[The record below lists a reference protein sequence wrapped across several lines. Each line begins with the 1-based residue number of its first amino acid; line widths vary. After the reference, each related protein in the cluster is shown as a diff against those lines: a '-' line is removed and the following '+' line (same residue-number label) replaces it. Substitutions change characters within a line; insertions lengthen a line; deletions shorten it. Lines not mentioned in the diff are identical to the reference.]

1 MCVRLKIVQQMLYFL
16 VFKGFFPGF
25 FVVVLKDLRLGLSVI
40 VLQVALVKKESKSKS
55 RTQKFKIQIFN
66 PGRGHARVGSQ
77 RCQQTSKGARQ
88 KKRKHNK
95 CKQEIRTRVTTSPG
109 K

>member
-25 FVVVLKDLRLGLSVI
+25 FVVVLKDLHLGLSAI

-55 RTQKFKIQIFN
+55 RTQKADVN
-66 PGRGHARVGSQ
+66 V
-77 RCQQTSKGARQ
+77 
-88 KKRKHNK
+88 
-95 CKQEIRTRVTTSPG
+95 
-109 K
+109 

>member
-25 FVVVLKDLRLGLSVI
+25 FVVVLKDLCLGLSAI

-88 KKRKHNK
+88 KKRKK
-95 CKQEIRTRVTTSPG
+95 EKKTQQMQTRN
-109 K
+109 